1 MIVEGCMQSASVFVD
16 GVSSSVEMTDP
27 LQGHDGFNIPAR
39 EKEDDRSRTGQANID
54 MAQGKYLYEIPY
66 GVTREIIMSMDA
78 DKSWEQLAGE
88 IGYSFDKIKYFELE
102 YQKYSGS
109 PTKALLW
116 DWGSRNATVK
126 DLYNKLR
133 VLRRVR
139 EMQILENY
147 VATAKEPKVS
157 NKPEKA
163 FNSDFE
169 EQCPSNRPVTNL
181 SCINTDDLPKPPP
194 PKPQVDDSNSEINFN
209 QVKGPATKSKVSS
222 QIHVDVSEKEKQY
235 DDKVIPGT
243 KSTSS
248 SISGSSMFGKRVP
261 QESASSTE
269 NKSSKASESTDSSSF
284 DFSSIEKSDPMKGF
298 ESLKSYMKSDNLS
311 FNDAAALVGTPFFE
325 YKELF
330 EATEGFNSSHKLGSG
345 AFGTVYQGLL
355 RCSRCA
361 IKRLDEENKDVK
373 RDKSEQF
380 SELTALLRYRH
391 ENIVNLYG
399 YAIDG
404 PALCLVYQHMVNGS
418 LEDRLQCK
426 ENTPPLQWD
435 QRIGIAAGAARGLQF
450 LHLFGAK
457 PLIHG
462 DIKSANILLDKHF
475 EAKIGDLGQAQY
487 ANSKASSVLTGRFTH
502 ITQKQ
507 ASSKIYGTKAYLAPE
522 LMRAGGH
529 MSIKSDIYAFGVVLL
544 ELCSGE
550 KANDEKRESD
560 TKFLTSFFSDL
571 QDETKGDD
579 SKLCRL
585 FHDKRAGECP
595 ETFVIDLMSCAAK
608 AVEGRKKDRIDM
620 EKLLIHLESI
630 EDRWR
635 ETQSTMSE
643 SSCMSANISVTSG
656 DNYSNPVLAT
666 NMGELSHSLPTD
678 PQKEEVLHK
687 PTSPLEYF
695 KLTSGKELPEAFKLA
710 QYYDQHRNSFNDAQ
724 KSVSLPA
731 QLPESLRLQIM
742 ADARKEGLSGD
753 FDEIARIKAR
763 NKQDQDGSLCENFD
777 SDPKKMEKL
786 RQFGDE
792 MSGKNLSNSS
802 INSEILESDPRKL
815 AALKQFDKEKPMTRQ
830 PEESSEKVDSDYL
843 PMSDP
848 AKLKRMDEFERQCS
862 SDSKDSIP
870 SGLIFGEGGKPL
882 PTMPPHLQEVG
893 RVAPQKVSP
902 NCLNDS
908 SKQRQKNVGQQC
920 QVYNDQT
927 QNVCNH
933 TYLLNVHQM
942 NLKSAQDG
950 FGRLN
955 IEEVQ
960 GGTCLSGSESDYFG
974 NQSQPT
980 MIPAN
985 LSRTACVVS
994 SATSLI
1000 QGVSRSGGID
1010 SPNVQNVSGTPS
1022 PVLEVSETLSP
1033 MARLQRPYQY
1043 PVPYQQTETS
1053 TSQTYTSSRQMLKS
1067 LPDHTVSSEHSRM
1080 YNIIEKQPTSYPGRS
1095 HVLCR
1100 PNVGQRHLSLAH
1112 RESEGFEYSELPAGQ
1127 GHDLGG
1133 EGHDQEDDGH
1143 IGYDQ
1148 GEGHI
1153 AENSSGSGS
1162 SVDPAPYKCE
1172 AKKMMN
1178 FFNNYNQALAAG
1190 TDEVEDNEEVEED
1203 NRAMEGGD
1211 EGDEE
1216 DEYVTN
1222 INV

>member
-1 MIVEGCMQSASVFVD
+1 
-16 GVSSSVEMTDP
+16 
-27 LQGHDGFNIPAR
+27 
-39 EKEDDRSRTGQANID
+39 

-78 DKSWEQLAGE
+78 DKSWEHLAGE

-126 DLYNKLR
+126 DLHNKLR
-133 VLRRVR
+133 VLNRVR

-147 VATAKEPKVS
+147 VATAKEPKLS

-169 EQCPSNRPVTNL
+169 EQHPSNRPVPSL

-194 PKPQVDDSNSEINFN
+194 PKPQVDDSNSNEINFN
-209 QVKGPATKSKVSS
+209 QLKVTATKSKVSS
-222 QIHVDVSEKEKQY
+222 KIHVDVSEKEKQY

-243 KSTSS
+243 KSTN
-248 SISGSSMFGKRVP
+248 SIPSGPSMFGKRVP

-330 EATEGFNSSHKLGSG
+330 EATEGFSSSHKLGAG

-373 RDKSEQF
+373 GDKSEQF
-380 SELTALLRYRH
+380 SELRALLRYRH

-404 PALCLVYQHMVNGS
+404 PALCLVYQHMVKGS

-426 ENTPPLQWD
+426 DNTPPLLWD
-435 QRIGIAAGAARGLQF
+435 KRIGIAAGAARGLQF
-450 LHLFGAK
+450 LHRFGAK
-457 PLIHG
+457 PLVHG

-487 ANSKASSVLTGRFTH
+487 ANSKTSSVLTGRFTH
-502 ITQKQ
+502 ISQKQ
-507 ASSKIYGTKAYLAPE
+507 ATSKIYGTKTYLAPE
-522 LMRAGGH
+522 LIRAGGR

-550 KANDEKRESD
+550 KANDERRESD
-560 TKFLTSFFSDL
+560 TKFLTSYFSDL
-571 QDETKGDD
+571 QDETKGDN

-608 AVEGRKKDRIDM
+608 AVEGTKKARIDM
-620 EKLLIHLESI
+620 EKLLHHLESI

-643 SSCMSANISVTSG
+643 SSCMSAHMSVTSG
-656 DNYSNPVLAT
+656 DNYSHPVLAT
-666 NMGELSHSLPTD
+666 NPGEMSHSLPTD
-678 PQKEEVLHK
+678 PKKEEVSNK

-695 KLTSGKELPEAFKLA
+695 KQTSGKELPVPFKLA
-710 QYYDQHRNSFNDAQ
+710 QYYDQHRNSLDDMQ
-724 KSVSLPA
+724 KCVSLPA
-731 QLPESLRLQIM
+731 QLPESLRLQMM
-742 ADARKEGLSGD
+742 ADARKEGLSD
-753 FDEIARIKAR
+753 HFDEIARIKAM
-763 NKQDQDGSLCENFD
+763 NKQDQDGSLCDNFD

-786 RQFGDE
+786 RQFDDE
-792 MSGKNLSNSS
+792 LSGKNLSNYSVS
-802 INSEILESDPRKL
+802 SEIPESDPRKL

-830 PEESSEKVDSDYL
+830 PEESSEKVDNDYL
-843 PMSDP
+843 PMADP
-848 AKLKRMDEFERQCS
+848 AKLKKMDEFERQSS
-862 SDSKDSIP
+862 SDSKDSIS
-870 SGLIFGEGGKPL
+870 SGLIFGEGGRPL
-882 PTMPPHLQEVG
+882 PTMPPHLQEFD
-893 RVAPQKVSP
+893 RVAPQEVSG
-902 NCLNDS
+902 NCLNHGS
-908 SKQRQKNVGQQC
+908 SEQRQMNVGQQC
-920 QVYNDQT
+920 QVYCDQT
-927 QNVCNH
+927 ENVSNH
-933 TYLLNVHQM
+933 PYMHQM
-942 NLKSAQDG
+942 NLKFAQDR

-960 GGTCLSGSESDYFG
+960 GGTCSSGSESDYFG

-985 LSRTACVVS
+985 LSRTGCVVS
-994 SATSLI
+994 SANPLI
-1000 QGVSRSGGID
+1000 QGSSRSGGID
-1010 SPNVQNVSGTPS
+1010 SQNVQSVSGSPS
-1022 PVLEVSETLSP
+1022 PVLEVCETLSP
-1033 MARLQRPYQY
+1033 MARQQRPYQY

-1053 TSQTYTSSRQMLKS
+1053 TSQTYTSSRQMSKS
-1067 LPDHTVSSEHSRM
+1067 LPGPHSV
-1080 YNIIEKQPTSYPGRS
+1080 Q
-1095 HVLCR
+1095 
-1100 PNVGQRHLSLAH
+1100 
-1112 RESEGFEYSELPAGQ
+1112 
-1127 GHDLGG
+1127 
-1133 EGHDQEDDGH
+1133 
-1143 IGYDQ
+1143 
-1148 GEGHI
+1148 
-1153 AENSSGSGS
+1153 
-1162 SVDPAPYKCE
+1162 
-1172 AKKMMN
+1172 
-1178 FFNNYNQALAAG
+1178 
-1190 TDEVEDNEEVEED
+1190 
-1203 NRAMEGGD
+1203 
-1211 EGDEE
+1211 
-1216 DEYVTN
+1216 
-1222 INV
+1222 